1 MGQWLLFRA
10 GVVTFNLIYS
20 LLSCAFFSSVFI
32 YYRCYKHK
40 LQTRIINNS
49 LNGILW
55 ALHPHSSFYSQPPM
69 WQASLFTGLWMF
81 TGPRITGLKN
91 KSCSVLRWISV
102 WRQPFIWRELSETGM
117 SSWPPNVLLSC
128 SLFERTFH
136 WFFELGI
143 PFHRSEK
150 SWEKCHAL
158 LQSSIYN
165 LV

>member
-20 LLSCAFFSSVFI
+20 LLSCAFFWSVFI
-32 YYRCYKHK
+32 YYRCYEHK

-55 ALHPHSSFYSQPPM
+55 ASHPHSSFYSQPPM
-69 WQASLFTGLWMF
+69 WQALLFTGLWMSV
-81 TGPRITGLKN
+81 GLKN
-91 KSCSVLRWISV
+91 KSFSVLRWISV
-102 WRQPFIWRELSETGM
+102 WRQPLIWRQLSETGM
-117 SSWPPNVLLSC
+117 SSWPPNMLLHC
-128 SLFERTFH
+128 SLFEGTFH
-136 WFFELGI
+136 WLFELGI
-143 PFHRSEK
+143 PFHRSKE
-150 SWEKCHAL
+150 SREKCHAL